1 MSSHNLTP
9 ASPFHQRFLGWMNER
24 FPAANSIVVLILF
37 LVCSAVVQFANGA
50 ESYALC
56 VKDAFAA
63 VAAWSVFFLLR
74 ILDEHKDYALDVKNH
89 PQ

>member
-9 ASPFHQRFLGWMNER
+9 ASPFHQRFLGWMNEH